1 MLRIARKKRIDPLLL
16 VGITVL
22 ISFSILILRSIAPFL
37 FPTYFLYVFF
47 GILAFIFFS
56 QIDFEIISLF
66 SNHLYVLSIF
76 FLILPLLIGKVTR
89 GAVRWIPLGPL
100 TIQPAEI
107 VRPFLIVFFAN
118 YLLKSKLDLKSSIN
132 ILVLLFIPS
141 FLILIQPSLGVTILT
156 LTAFLG
162 VLLASSINKKYIAI
176 FLLILVFL
184 TPVFYK
190 VLAPYQQ
197 QRVRSFLNPSSDP
210 TGAGYNSI
218 QSMIAVGS
226 GKIFGEGLGKGGQT
240 QLAFLPEKHTDFI
253 FAAIS
258 EEMGFVGSL
267 VLLLSLLFVLWRLS
281 TYMEIASSAIAR
293 AYVAGVFLSLFVQ
306 TVVNVGMNLGML
318 PITGLPLP
326 LVSAGGSSFMGVMIS
341 LGIVMGAKKNI
352 RS

>member
-1 MLRIARKKRIDPLLL
+1 MLRIAGRKRIDPLLL
-16 VGITVL
+16 MGMTIL

-37 FPTYFLYVFF
+37 FPIYFIYIFF
-47 GILAFIFFS
+47 GILTFVFFS

-76 FLILPLLIGKVTR
+76 FLILPLLIGRVTR

-118 YLLKSKLDLKSSIN
+118 YLLRNRLNFKASVK

-141 FLILIQPSLGVTILT
+141 FLILIQPSLGVTVLM

-162 VLLASSINKKYIAI
+162 VLLSSSVNKKYIAV

-190 VLAPYQQ
+190 ILAPYQQ
-197 QRVRSFLNPSSDP
+197 QRVKSFLDPLSDP

-226 GKIFGEGLGKGGQT
+226 GKMFGEGLGKGGQT

-281 TYMEIASSAIAR
+281 TYMEIASSATAR
-293 AYVAGVFLSLFVQ
+293 AYIAGVFLSLFVQ
-306 TVVNVGMNLGML
+306 TVVNIGMNLGIL

-326 LVSAGGSSFMGVMIS
+326 LVSAGGSSFMGIMIS
-341 LGIVMGAKKNI
+341 LGIAMGARKKI
-352 RS
+352 LS